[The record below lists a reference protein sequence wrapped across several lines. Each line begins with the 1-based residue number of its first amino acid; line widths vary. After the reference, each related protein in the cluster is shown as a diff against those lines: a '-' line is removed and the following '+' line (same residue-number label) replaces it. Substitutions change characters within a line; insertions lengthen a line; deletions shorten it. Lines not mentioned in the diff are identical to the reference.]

1 MIPVLV
7 DAAVGLL
14 NGVFDSD
21 NRKEVAI
28 QESKNRRNVEI
39 AKTLVEGAVAAFGA
53 YQQAKA
59 NAAPQVQAATSYGN
73 EIDVTPQRAMI
84 APPEPSFSV
93 DRRSIWVDRAR
104 NEMGARVI
112 DESSGQTANVTYK
125 IQSRGNKVH
134 HIYESVNGGKWSQV
148 GVVDW
153 KYQRPSD
160 LGTNETG
167 GPIFAEIMQTAMSRR

>member
-1 MIPVLV
+1 MIPVLI

-59 NAAPQVQAATSYGN
+59 NAAPQVQAAPSYSN
-73 EIDVTPQRAMI
+73 EIDVTPQRAML
-84 APPEPSFSV
+84 APPEPSITV
-93 DRRSIWVDRAR
+93 DRSSIWVDRAR
-104 NEMGARVI
+104 NEMGARVV
-112 DESSGQTANVTYK
+112 DENSGQSANVTYK

-167 GPIFAEIMQTAMSRR
+167 GPIFAEIIQTAMSRR

>member
-7 DAAVGLL
+7 GAAVTLI
-14 NGVFDSD
+14 NGVCESD
-21 NRKEVAI
+21 NRKEVAL

-59 NAAPQVQAATSYGN
+59 NASPQFQATPSYNN
-73 EIDVTPQRAMI
+73 EIDVTPQYAML
-84 APPEPSFSV
+84 APPERNITV
-93 DRRSIWVDRAR
+93 DRSSIWIDRAR

-112 DESSGQTANVTYK
+112 DENSGQTANVTYK

-160 LGTNETG
+160 LGTAETG
-167 GPIFAEIMQTAMSRR
+167 GSIFAEIMQTAMSRR